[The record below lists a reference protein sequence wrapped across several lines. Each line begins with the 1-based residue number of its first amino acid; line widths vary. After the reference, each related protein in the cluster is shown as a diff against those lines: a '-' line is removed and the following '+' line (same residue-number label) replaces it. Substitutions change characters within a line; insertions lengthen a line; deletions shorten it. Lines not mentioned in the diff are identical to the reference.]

1 MREAMSPCGILYWK
15 EETFVIWEERDVKL
29 LVILVVGHAEK
40 FVAHIKQTPGRI
52 AQPTDGVG
60 GQVGLLTYKKC
71 ARGIKL
77 VAIQFAPSLLCSS
90 CVIIAGPSVGR
101 CEAQVVRQKR
111 RRRQCRQCYMRVKY
125 RCKNFIFFQESQ
137 GKEY

>member
-29 LVILVVGHAEK
+29 LVISVVGQAK

-52 AQPTDGVG
+52 AQPTDGGG

-77 VAIQFAPSLLCSS
+77 VAIQFAPSLL
-90 CVIIAGPSVGR
+90 
-101 CEAQVVRQKR
+101 
-111 RRRQCRQCYMRVKY
+111 
-125 RCKNFIFFQESQ
+125 
-137 GKEY
+137 